1 MVSKDAIICPHCKK
15 EHNKYRAMGT
25 SGLVN
30 YCGSEFSFTCDKC
43 GKEIY
48 GIMEVTIKYKTRKT
62 Y

>member
-1 MVSKDAIICPHCKK
+1 MVSKDCVICPHCKK
-15 EHNKYRAMGT
+15 NYTKNKVMGT

-30 YCGSEFSFTCDKC
+30 YCGSEFSFTCDSC

-48 GIMEVTIKYKTRKT
+48 GFMEVTIKYKTRKS